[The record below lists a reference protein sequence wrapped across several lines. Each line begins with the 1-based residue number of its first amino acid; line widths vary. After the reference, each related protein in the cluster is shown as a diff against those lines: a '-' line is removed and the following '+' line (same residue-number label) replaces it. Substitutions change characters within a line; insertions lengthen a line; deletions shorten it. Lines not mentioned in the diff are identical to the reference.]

1 MAGYSKALEWL
12 SNSDPDEISRSVTP
26 FFDKIP
32 STQISDAIARYTN
45 QGTWSATPNLN
56 EPEYQGLQ
64 DILIDA
70 GLVIERQPYE
80 RVVTTRFFDN
90 LEY

>member
-1 MAGYSKALEWL
+1 MAGYSNALKWL
-12 SNSDPDEISRSVTP
+12 SNADPEEISRSVTQ

-32 STQISDAIARYTN
+32 TPQMEDAIARYKD
-45 QGTWSATPNLN
+45 QETWSATPDLN